1 MQSVREIDTCKFWF
15 GSYFTLAPGASSLT
29 FAKVPPFDWQPVWLS
44 LRVALCALLLVAT
57 SGITLGRFFATRRFR
72 GQKFVEALFLLPLVL
87 PPVVSGFVLLVLLGR
102 RGFLGAYLWETA
114 RVQLLF
120 SPFAGVLASALVA
133 CPLMFSS
140 ARAAF
145 SGADR
150 ELEFAARSL
159 GASPWRAFISIAL
172 PLAAPGLWAGLSL
185 SFARALGEFGATIL
199 VAGNIE
205 GKTTTVSTA
214 IFMAAQSG
222 DYALAARY
230 CAVLAIV
237 NIAFVV
243 AAQTSS
249 RSRRR

>member
-1 MQSVREIDTCKFWF
+1 MRQVP
-15 GSYFTLAPGASSLT
+15 APA
-29 FAKVPPFDWQPVWLS
+29 VFDWQPVWLS
-44 LRVALCALLLVAT
+44 LRVALWALCLVAT

-87 PPVVSGFVLLVLLGR
+87 PPVVTGFVLLVLLGR
-102 RGFLGAYLWETA
+102 RGVVGSYLWESA
-114 RVQLLF
+114 HIQILF
-120 SPFAGVLASALVA
+120 SPLAAVLASALVA
-133 CPLMFSS
+133 FPLMFSS

-145 SGADR
+145 THANP

-159 GASPWRAFISIAL
+159 GASPWRAFTSIAL

-199 VAGNIE
+199 VAGNIQ
-205 GKTTTVSTA
+205 GKTTTVSSA
-214 IFMAAQSG
+214 IFMAAEAG

-230 CAVLAIV
+230 CFVLALI

-243 AAQTSS
+243 AAQTGS
-249 RSRRR
+249 RARRR